1 MNQNSNDA
9 KKYDIFNF
17 LDDHIVEKGKV
28 HTHTSMGKPYGSYF
42 IKPTELDTFYHLYE
56 EAIFN
61 NHELHITE
69 RREEIAPIIIDLDF
83 KYELDTNERK
93 HNKQH
98 IVKIINLYIE
108 EICNLF
114 NIEHNDKRLTCFVFE
129 RDQIYLTK
137 GGLKKDGIHMMF
149 PFIISYSDAQYYIR
163 DNILKKIGDIIN
175 ELGLK
180 NTISDIVDLSIIK
193 PNSGWCLYGS
203 NKYLPEV
210 KNDPY
215 KLKYIFESGN
225 NEVDIVDYFEAKN
238 INLTQFFSIKNKK
251 ESELTSVKEDKI
263 SILESNNKKKTTKI
277 SKISAHINYDPL
289 RINELISILS
299 VQRSDNFSQWL
310 EVGWALHNIDPNSQ
324 ELLDIWI
331 DFSKKSSKFKEGV
344 CEKEWERSKLE
355 GLTIKSIHYWAKI
368 DNYAKYM
375 EYKNKDIEKFID
387 VTIKTQSNYD
397 IAYVLYKMY
406 EYDFTYS
413 DNDWYIYKNH
423 VWHKETDGMSLRQK
437 ISTELCDKYFRIIS
451 LYNKMSIN
459 PQLTDEEKEE
469 FKKKGIVVL
478 EIVKKLKTTAFKDNV
493 MKECKE
499 LFCDK
504 EFIKKLDTNPYLIGF
519 SNGVYDLKKGE
530 LRDGR
535 PDDYME
541 MSTEI
546 DKIEFDDRHENWD
559 DLKHFIDTIFA
570 DEDVRSYFLTYFAS
584 CLQGY
589 NAEEKFRIWTGVG
602 CHAYDT
608 DIMMFNGITKK
619 VQDIVIGDKIMGD
632 DSKERNVLE
641 LKRGFSDMYR
651 FYGDSFTE
659 FTVNKLHIL
668 CLYYNDQIYEISV
681 EDFLKIKN
689 KDEYYLYNNKKYLF
703 KFNFNEV
710 NNDNF
715 YGFEID
721 GNHRYEMG
729 NGIITHNSNGK
740 SKILELFVH
749 SLGMYSIKFPITM
762 LTGKRAAS
770 NACTPEIVQS
780 KGKRFGYFEEPSENE
795 RINAGLL
802 KEFTGGDKIK
812 ARALHKEPIEFKP
825 QFKLALLCNEMP
837 EVPPNDSGTWR
848 RMEVIEFKS
857 RFCENPKESHE
868 YPIDKNLSE
877 KMKNW
882 KELFMALLIDVY
894 YASYK
899 KNGIKVPHEIIKFT
913 LEYQKQCDLYTD
925 FILENLEETKEN
937 NDLID
942 INQLYDDFKV
952 WYESTFSN
960 HKYPSKIEFKKYLKK
975 RYTSKRLTQYEIK
988 GFKFRAK
995 GEKPKGELQTM
1006 SGY

>member
-1 MNQNSNDA
+1 MNQNSNDT

-17 LDDHIVEKGKV
+17 LDEHIVEKGKV

-69 RREEIAPIIIDLDF
+69 RREEIAPIIIDFDF
-83 KYELDTNERK
+83 KYDLDVIERK

-98 IVKIINLYIE
+98 IIKIINLYID

-114 NIEHNDKRLTCFVFE
+114 NIEHTDKRLICFVFE

-137 GGLKKDGIHMMF
+137 GGMKKDGIHMMF

-175 ELGLK
+175 DLGLK

-215 KLKYIFESGN
+215 KLKYIFDADN
-225 NEVDIVDYFEAKN
+225 NEVDIVDYFDDKN

-251 ESELTSVKEDKI
+251 ESELTSIREDKI

-277 SKISAHINYDPL
+277 SKISTHINYDPI
-289 RINELISILS
+289 RINELVSILS
-299 VQRSDNFSQWL
+299 VQRADNYSQWL

-331 DFSKKSSKFKEGV
+331 EFSKKSSKFKEGQ

-413 DNDWYIYKNH
+413 DNDWYTYKNH

-459 PQLTDEEKEE
+459 PELTDEEKEE
-469 FKKKGIVVL
+469 YKKKGIVVL

-504 EFIKKLDTNPYLIGF
+504 EFVKKLDTNPYLIGF

-546 DKIEFDDRHENWD
+546 DKIDFDDRHENWD
-559 DLKHFIDTIFA
+559 DLKHFIDTIFV
-570 DEDVRSYFLTYFAS
+570 DEDVRAYFLTYFAS
-584 CLQGY
+584 CLQGH

-608 DIMMFNGITKK
+608 DIMMFNGTTKK
-619 VQDIVIGDKIMGD
+619 VQDIVIGDKLMGD

-641 LKRGFSDMYR
+641 LKHGFSDMYR

-668 CLYYNDQIYEISV
+668 CLYNNDDRKIYEISV

-689 KDEYYLYNNKKYLF
+689 T
-703 KFNFNEV
+703 
-710 NNDNF
+710 
-715 YGFEID
+715 I
-721 GNHRYEMG
+721 
-729 NGIITHNSNGK
+729 S
-740 SKILELFVH
+740 
-749 SLGMYSIKFPITM
+749 
-762 LTGKRAAS
+762 A
-770 NACTPEIVQS
+770 
-780 KGKRFGYFEEPSENE
+780 
-795 RINAGLL
+795 
-802 KEFTGGDKIK
+802 
-812 ARALHKEPIEFKP
+812 
-825 QFKLALLCNEMP
+825 
-837 EVPPNDSGTWR
+837 
-848 RMEVIEFKS
+848 
-857 RFCENPKESHE
+857 
-868 YPIDKNLSE
+868 
-877 KMKNW
+877 
-882 KELFMALLIDVY
+882 
-894 YASYK
+894 
-899 KNGIKVPHEIIKFT
+899 
-913 LEYQKQCDLYTD
+913 
-925 FILENLEETKEN
+925 NLEE
-937 NDLID
+937 
-942 INQLYDDFKV
+942 INGYFIQPK
-952 WYESTFSN
+952 STYSINYSN
-960 HKYPSKIEFKKYLKK
+960 KQIVYIK
-975 RYTSKRLTQYEIK
+975 QY
-988 GFKFRAK
+988 RAK
-995 GEKPKGELQTM
+995 DEIFIE
-1006 SGY
+1006 